1 LTAFEEK
8 KKDLA
13 VRFMPGKRD
22 KLIIIR
28 GKYRG
33 SHVDFSSRDG
43 SATFKVCFNPS
54 EYTVTKRAS
63 YAEAAIPGLDSPI
76 IQFSRGE
83 ARTLSIELLLD
94 TYTYDDGGDVRTA
107 YVQKLQSLLLVDGE
121 LHAPPPCKV
130 VWGSLEFVGLLQ
142 ALSKRYVM
150 FQDDGTPV
158 RARVSLSFKEYIPVD
173 LQLSA
178 TPRASADRQKMH
190 TLKRGETLWQL
201 AYEAYGDPRYWK
213 VIAEK
218 NNIDTPRKLTPGK
231 GIVIPPLERKAGIF
245 AD

>member
-1 LTAFEEK
+1 MAAK
-8 KKDLA
+8 K
-13 VRFMPGKRD
+13 D

-28 GKYRG
+28 GKFQG
-33 SHVDFSSRDG
+33 SQVEFSSG
-43 SATFKVCFNPS
+43 ESSAVFKVCFNPS
-54 EYTVTKRAS
+54 EYTVSKRAN
-63 YAEAAIPGLDSPI
+63 YVEAAVPGLDSPI
-76 IQFSRGE
+76 IQFNRGE

-94 TYTYDDGGDVRTA
+94 TVTYEDGGDVRML
-107 YVQKLQSLLLVDGE
+107 YVQKLQSFLLVDGE

-142 ALSKRYVM
+142 DLTKRYVM

-158 RARVSLSFKEYIPVD
+158 RARVTLNFKEYVPVD

-178 TPRASADRQKMH
+178 TPRASPDRRKAH

-201 AYEAYGDPRYWK
+201 AHEAYGDPRYWK

-218 NNIDTPRKLTPGK
+218 NNIDTPRKLTPGRA
-231 GIVIPPLERKAGIF
+231 IVIPPLERRERAGWT
-245 AD
+245 